1 MRLTAPKEASW
12 IIALILGL
20 LAILLRYRVVIAADL
35 SQYSFEMLL
44 IAFAILVI
52 APLVK
57 GL

>member
-20 LAILLRYRVVIAADL
+20 LAILLRYRVVVAPDMAG
-35 SQYSFEMLL
+35 YSFEMLL